1 MFMNI
6 TKITSSYRAKLIFE
20 AYKHWL
26 KKGNYVLDIGSGNG
40 IITKLLMDYFS
51 VKIVGSDVKNYLIY
65 DIPFIEI
72 DGKELPF
79 NNNEFDI
86 VMLNDVLHH
95 IPYHNQEKLISES
108 ARVAKKV
115 LIFEARPTILGKIT
129 DVVLNK
135 YHYGDLNVPLSFRN
149 ITDWQKLFKKL
160 SLRSKVTI
168 LKKPFW
174 YPFSHIAFEL
184 F

>member
-1 MFMNI
+1 MNI
-6 TKITSSYRAKLIFE
+6 TKITGSYRCKLIIE
-20 AYKHWL
+20 AYKNWL
-26 KKGNYVLDIGSGNG
+26 KKDYRVLDVGSGNG
-40 IITKLLMDYFS
+40 IITKLLMDHFS

-72 DGKELPF
+72 SGKKLPF
-79 NNNEFDI
+79 TNNEFDV

-95 IPYHNQEKLISES
+95 IPYHDQEKLISES

-149 ITDWQKLFKKL
+149 IKDWQELFEKL
-160 SLRSKVTI
+160 SLKSKVVI

-184 F
+184 S